1 MKVSSDFL
9 HSSFTFY
16 VNFLHFSADNQCM
29 RISDK
34 KTIIA
39 VLTISFILNFFAAAD
54 STYKVEKGDT
64 LYSISRKYQITVA
77 ELRAANNLS
86 ENDVIKIGQKLI
98 IPTADITTAV
108 ALATDNS
115 KKKQDTASTG
125 TDSFYVV
132 EKGDTLYGIARKNN
146 LTVAELM
153 NLNNLSSSDVIK
165 IGQKLKIKSVP
176 VISEAPKNDKT
187 DSKSDSKNNSKND
200 TKTSSSVSDT
210 APDTRN
216 YGVTVSAD
224 SSIVWPVEKPSITT
238 IKGKAAGVQL
248 SAQTNEPVKCIHEGT
263 VMYVGVYRGYGQ
275 LVFVQ
280 SKTGI
285 IYSYA
290 GLGTVKVQKGDYVT
304 SGKELATAGIDPR
317 TKKPQI
323 TFMVFQNGQPLDP
336 AKAPRN

>member
-1 MKVSSDFL
+1 M
-9 HSSFTFY
+9 
-16 VNFLHFSADNQCM
+16 
-29 RISDK
+29 SDK
-34 KTIIA
+34 KYLIA
-39 VLTISFILNFFAAAD
+39 LFTVLIFHFAVFAD
-54 STYKVEKGDT
+54 SVHKVEKGDT

-98 IPTADITTAV
+98 IPTADISTAAALAADNSTKKDNDKAASTTAS
-108 ALATDNS
+108 AATTTSSTSS
-115 KKKQDTASTG
+115 KS
-125 TDSFYVV
+125 DSIYVV

-153 NLNNLSSSDVIK
+153 NLNGLNSSDVIK
-165 IGQKLKIKSVP
+165 VGQKLKIKEVTA
-176 VISEAPKNDKT
+176 ISSN
-187 DSKSDSKNNSKND
+187 KSSNTSASTSNSSA
-200 TKTSSSVSDT
+200 SSSST
-210 APDTRN
+210 TETPDTRN
-216 YGVTVSAD
+216 YGVTVNAD
-224 SSIVWPVEKPSITT
+224 SSIVWPVVNPKITT
-238 IKGKAAGVQL
+238 VKGKASGVQL

-290 GLGTVKVQKGDYVT
+290 GLGNVKVKKGDYVT
-304 SGKELATAGIDPR
+304 FGKEIATAGVDPR

-336 AKAPRN
+336 VKAPRN

>member
-1 MKVSSDFL
+1 
-9 HSSFTFY
+9 
-16 VNFLHFSADNQCM
+16 M
-29 RISDK
+29 RMSDK
-34 KTIIA
+34 KYLVALFTILIIHFA
-39 VLTISFILNFFAAAD
+39 VFAD
-54 STYKVEKGDT
+54 SVHKVEKGDT

-108 ALATDNS
+108 ALAADNS
-115 KKKQDTASTG
+115 QKKDNDKPSSTSTTAST
-125 TDSFYVV
+125 TTASTSSSADSVYVV

-146 LTVAELM
+146 ITVAELM
-153 NLNNLSSSDVIK
+153 NLNNLNSSDVIK
-165 IGQKLKIKSVP
+165 VGQKLKIKAVTT
-176 VISEAPKNDKT
+176 ISSST
-187 DSKSDSKNNSKND
+187 NNSNSTSSTSTSSTSKV
-200 TKTSSSVSDT
+200 TSTSSTSSSSTATSDT
-210 APDTRN
+210 PDTRN
-216 YGVTVSAD
+216 YGVTVAAD
-224 SSIVWPVEKPSITT
+224 SSIVWPVVNPKITT
-238 IKGKAAGVQL
+238 VKGKASGVQL

-290 GLGTVKVQKGDYVT
+290 GLGSVKVRKGDYVT
-304 SGKELATAGIDPR
+304 SGKEIATAGVDPR

-336 AKAPRN
+336 VKAPRN

>member
-1 MKVSSDFL
+1 
-9 HSSFTFY
+9 
-16 VNFLHFSADNQCM
+16 M
-29 RISDK
+29 RMSDK
-34 KTIIA
+34 KYLIALFTILIIHFA
-39 VLTISFILNFFAAAD
+39 VFAD
-54 STYKVEKGDT
+54 SVHKVEKGDT

-108 ALATDNS
+108 ALAADNS
-115 KKKQDTASTG
+115 QKKDNDKPSTSSTTTSTTTASTSSSA
-125 TDSFYVV
+125 DSVYVV

-146 LTVAELM
+146 ITVAELM
-153 NLNNLSSSDVIK
+153 NLNNLNSSDVIK
-165 IGQKLKIKSVP
+165 VGQKLKIKAVTT
-176 VISEAPKNDKT
+176 ISSST
-187 DSKSDSKNNSKND
+187 NNSNS
-200 TKTSSSVSDT
+200 TSSTSTSSTSSTSSSSTSTSDT
-210 APDTRN
+210 PDTRN
-216 YGVTVSAD
+216 YGVTVAAD
-224 SSIVWPVEKPSITT
+224 SSIVWPVVNPKITT
-238 IKGKAAGVQL
+238 VKGKASGVQL

-290 GLGTVKVQKGDYVT
+290 GLGSVKVRKGDYVT
-304 SGKELATAGIDPR
+304 SGKEIATAGVDPR

-336 AKAPRN
+336 VKAPRN

>member
-1 MKVSSDFL
+1 M
-9 HSSFTFY
+9 
-16 VNFLHFSADNQCM
+16 
-29 RISDK
+29 SDK
-34 KTIIA
+34 KYLIALFTILIIHFA
-39 VLTISFILNFFAAAD
+39 VFAD
-54 STYKVEKGDT
+54 SVHKVEKGDT

-108 ALATDNS
+108 ALAADNS
-115 KKKQDTASTG
+115 QKKDNDKPSSTSTTAST
-125 TDSFYVV
+125 TTASTSSSADSVYVV

-146 LTVAELM
+146 ITVAELM
-153 NLNNLSSSDVIK
+153 NLNNLNSSDVIK
-165 IGQKLKIKSVP
+165 VGQKLKIKAVTT
-176 VISEAPKNDKT
+176 ISSST
-187 DSKSDSKNNSKND
+187 NNSNS
-200 TKTSSSVSDT
+200 TSSTSTSSTSSTSSSSTATSDT
-210 APDTRN
+210 PDTRN
-216 YGVTVSAD
+216 YGVTVAAD
-224 SSIVWPVEKPSITT
+224 SSIVWPVVNPKITT
-238 IKGKAAGVQL
+238 VKGKASGVQL

-290 GLGTVKVQKGDYVT
+290 GLGSVKVRKGDYVT
-304 SGKELATAGIDPR
+304 SGKEIATAGVDPR

-336 AKAPRN
+336 VKAPRN

>member
-1 MKVSSDFL
+1 
-9 HSSFTFY
+9 
-16 VNFLHFSADNQCM
+16 M

-39 VLTISFILNFFAAAD
+39 FLTISLLLHFFAAAD

-115 KKKQDTASTG
+115 KKSQDTGTKDTSKAASTSTSSSSTG
-125 TDSFYVV
+125 KDSLYVV

-153 NLNNLSSSDVIK
+153 NLNNLNSSDVIK
-165 IGQKLKIKSVP
+165 IGQKLKIKAVP
-176 VISEAPKNDKT
+176 VISEAPKNDKN
-187 DSKSDSKNNSKND
+187 DSKSDSKNA
-200 TKTSSSVSDT
+200 TKTSSSVT
-210 APDTRN
+210 ETTPDTRN
-216 YGVTVSAD
+216 YGLTVSAD
-224 SSIVWPVEKPSITT
+224 SSIVWPVENPSITT

-263 VMYVGVYRGYGQ
+263 VMYVGLYRGYGQ

-290 GLGTVKVQKGDYVT
+290 GLGTVKVKKGDYVT
-304 SGKELATAGIDPR
+304 FGKELATAGLDPR

-336 AKAPRN
+336 VKAPRN

>member
-1 MKVSSDFL
+1 M
-9 HSSFTFY
+9 
-16 VNFLHFSADNQCM
+16 
-29 RISDK
+29 SDK
-34 KTIIA
+34 KYLIALFTILIIHFA
-39 VLTISFILNFFAAAD
+39 VFAD
-54 STYKVEKGDT
+54 SVHKVEKGDT

-108 ALATDNS
+108 ALAADNS
-115 KKKQDTASTG
+115 QKKDNDKPATTSTTNASSTSSGSTG
-125 TDSFYVV
+125 SSSKASSADSVYVV
-132 EKGDTLYGIARKNN
+132 EKGDTLYGIARKNGI
-146 LTVAELM
+146 TVAELM
-153 NLNNLSSSDVIK
+153 SINNLNSSDVIK
-165 IGQKLKIKSVP
+165 VGQKLKIKAVTT
-176 VISEAPKNDKT
+176 IS
-187 DSKSDSKNNSKND
+187 NNTNTSNFSNASSSSSS
-200 TKTSSSVSDT
+200 TSSSSVGT
-210 APDTRN
+210 ETPDTRN
-216 YGVTVSAD
+216 YGVTLTAD
-224 SSIVWPVEKPSITT
+224 SSIAWPVVNPKITT
-238 IKGKAAGVQL
+238 VKGKASGVQL

-290 GLGTVKVQKGDYVT
+290 GLGSVKVKKGDYVT
-304 SGKELATAGIDPR
+304 SGKEIATAGVDPR

-336 AKAPRN
+336 VKAPRN

>member
-1 MKVSSDFL
+1 MR
-9 HSSFTFY
+9 
-16 VNFLHFSADNQCM
+16 FSV
-29 RISDK
+29 K
-34 KTIIA
+34 KTLI
-39 VLTISFILNFFAAAD
+39 VLFTILFIFQFFAAAD

-115 KKKQDTASTG
+115 KKSQDTGTKDTNKTTATNTAASG
-125 TDSFYVV
+125 KDSLYVV

-153 NLNNLSSSDVIK
+153 NLNNLNSSDVIK
-165 IGQKLKIKSVP
+165 IGQKLKIKTVP
-176 VISEAPKNDKT
+176 VISEAPKNV
-187 DSKSDSKNNSKND
+187 KND
-200 TKTSSSVSDT
+200 AKTETKTNSSVTET

-216 YGVTVSAD
+216 YGVTLSAD
-224 SSIVWPVEKPSITT
+224 SSIVWPVEKPNITT

-263 VMYVGVYRGYGQ
+263 VMYVGLYRGYGQ

-280 SKTGI
+280 SKTGS

-290 GLGTVKVQKGDYVT
+290 GLGTEKVKKGDYVT
-304 SGKELATAGIDPR
+304 SGKEIATAGVDPR

-336 AKAPRN
+336 VKAPRN

>member
-1 MKVSSDFL
+1 M
-9 HSSFTFY
+9 
-16 VNFLHFSADNQCM
+16 
-29 RISDK
+29 SDK
-34 KTIIA
+34 KYLIALFTILIIHFA
-39 VLTISFILNFFAAAD
+39 VFAD
-54 STYKVEKGDT
+54 SVHKVEKGDT

-108 ALATDNS
+108 ALAADNS
-115 KKKQDTASTG
+115 QKKDNDKPSSISTTASTS
-125 TDSFYVV
+125 TASTSSSADSVYVV

-146 LTVAELM
+146 ITVAELM
-153 NLNNLSSSDVIK
+153 NLNNLNSSDVIK
-165 IGQKLKIKSVP
+165 VGQKLKIKAVTT
-176 VISEAPKNDKT
+176 ISSNT
-187 DSKSDSKNNSKND
+187 NNSNSTSSTSTSSTSKV
-200 TKTSSSVSDT
+200 TSTSSTSSSSTSTSDT
-210 APDTRN
+210 PDTRN
-216 YGVTVSAD
+216 YGVTVAAD
-224 SSIVWPVEKPSITT
+224 SSIVWPVVNPKITT
-238 IKGKAAGVQL
+238 VKGKASGVQL

-290 GLGTVKVQKGDYVT
+290 GLGSVKVRKGDYVT
-304 SGKELATAGIDPR
+304 SGKEIATAGVDPR

-336 AKAPRN
+336 VKAPRN

>member
-1 MKVSSDFL
+1 MIF
-9 HSSFTFY
+9 
-16 VNFLHFSADNQCM
+16 ADNLCM
-29 RISDK
+29 RFSVK
-34 KTIIA
+34 KTLI
-39 VLTISFILNFFAAAD
+39 VLLTILFIFQFFAAAD

-115 KKKQDTASTG
+115 KKIQDTGAKDTDKAASLTSSAATG
-125 TDSFYVV
+125 KDSVYVV

-165 IGQKLKIKSVP
+165 IGQKLKIKTVP
-176 VISEAPKNDKT
+176 VISEVPKNDKN
-187 DSKSDSKNNSKND
+187 DSKSDSKNA
-200 TKTSSSVSDT
+200 TKTSNTVTDN

-290 GLGTVKVQKGDYVT
+290 GLGTVMVKKGDYVT
-304 SGKELATAGIDPR
+304 SGKELATAGVDPR

-336 AKAPRN
+336 VKAPRN

>member
-1 MKVSSDFL
+1 M
-9 HSSFTFY
+9 
-16 VNFLHFSADNQCM
+16 
-29 RISDK
+29 SDK
-34 KTIIA
+34 KYLIALFAILIIHFA
-39 VLTISFILNFFAAAD
+39 VFAD
-54 STYKVEKGDT
+54 SVHKVEKGDT

-108 ALATDNS
+108 ALAADNS
-115 KKKQDTASTG
+115 QKKDNDKPSTSSTTAST
-125 TDSFYVV
+125 TTASTSSSADSVYVV

-146 LTVAELM
+146 ITVAELM
-153 NLNNLSSSDVIK
+153 NLNNLNSSDVIK
-165 IGQKLKIKSVP
+165 VGQKLKIKAVTT
-176 VISEAPKNDKT
+176 ISSST
-187 DSKSDSKNNSKND
+187 NNSNS
-200 TKTSSSVSDT
+200 TSSTSTSSTSSTSSSSTATSDT
-210 APDTRN
+210 PDTRN
-216 YGVTVSAD
+216 YGVTVAAD
-224 SSIVWPVEKPSITT
+224 SSIVWPVVNPKITT
-238 IKGKAAGVQL
+238 VKGKASGVQL

-290 GLGTVKVQKGDYVT
+290 GLGSVKVRKGDYVT
-304 SGKELATAGIDPR
+304 SGKEIATAGVDPR

-336 AKAPRN
+336 VKAPRN

>member
-1 MKVSSDFL
+1 
-9 HSSFTFY
+9 
-16 VNFLHFSADNQCM
+16 M
-29 RISDK
+29 RMSDK
-34 KTIIA
+34 KYLIALFTILIIHFA
-39 VLTISFILNFFAAAD
+39 VFAD
-54 STYKVEKGDT
+54 SVHKVEKGDT

-108 ALATDNS
+108 ALAADNS
-115 KKKQDTASTG
+115 QKKDNDKPSSTSTTAST
-125 TDSFYVV
+125 TTASTSSSADSVYVV

-146 LTVAELM
+146 ITVAELM
-153 NLNNLSSSDVIK
+153 NLNNLNSSDVIK
-165 IGQKLKIKSVP
+165 VGQKLKIKAVTT
-176 VISEAPKNDKT
+176 ISSST
-187 DSKSDSKNNSKND
+187 NNSNS
-200 TKTSSSVSDT
+200 TSSTSTSSTSSTSSSSTATSDT
-210 APDTRN
+210 PDTRN
-216 YGVTVSAD
+216 YGVTVAAD
-224 SSIVWPVEKPSITT
+224 SSIVWPVVNPKITT
-238 IKGKAAGVQL
+238 VKGKASGVQL

-290 GLGTVKVQKGDYVT
+290 GLGSVKVRKGDYVT
-304 SGKELATAGIDPR
+304 SGKEIATAGVDPR

-336 AKAPRN
+336 VKAPRN

>member
-1 MKVSSDFL
+1 
-9 HSSFTFY
+9 
-16 VNFLHFSADNQCM
+16 M
-29 RISDK
+29 RMSDK
-34 KTIIA
+34 KYLIALFTILIIHFA
-39 VLTISFILNFFAAAD
+39 VFAD
-54 STYKVEKGDT
+54 SVHKVEKGDT

-108 ALATDNS
+108 ALAADNS
-115 KKKQDTASTG
+115 QKKDNDKPSSTSTTAST
-125 TDSFYVV
+125 TTASTSSSADSVYVV

-146 LTVAELM
+146 ITVAELM
-153 NLNNLSSSDVIK
+153 NLNNLNSSDVIK
-165 IGQKLKIKSVP
+165 VGQKLKIKAVTT
-176 VISEAPKNDKT
+176 ISSST
-187 DSKSDSKNNSKND
+187 NNSNS
-200 TKTSSSVSDT
+200 TSSTSTSSTSSTSSSSTATSDT
-210 APDTRN
+210 PDTRN
-216 YGVTVSAD
+216 YGVTVAAD
-224 SSIVWPVEKPSITT
+224 SSIVWPVVNPKITT
-238 IKGKAAGVQL
+238 VKGKASGVQL

-290 GLGTVKVQKGDYVT
+290 GLGSVKVRKGDYVT
-304 SGKELATAGIDPR
+304 SGKEIATAGVDPR

-323 TFMVFQNGQPLDP
+323 TFMVFQNGKPLDP
-336 AKAPRN
+336 VKAPRN